1 MMAPPSRISSAMRAR
16 PAPAFATTA
25 AARSW
30 RAKRRWKKFC
40 ALPAR
45 TRRAPMGAFEYTALD
60 AQGRERKGLI
70 EGDTPKHVRQL
81 LREKQLLPMDI
92 QETAAQ
98 ELKQSRRRRFMRR
111 GLSSLDLALLPRQ
124 LATLLRS
131 GLPLEETLQAVAE
144 QTEKPRVQRI
154 VLGVRSKV
162 VEGHPLADGLRDFP
176 QAFPEIYRATVSAG
190 EQSGKLDS
198 VLERLSDYTESRQVM
213 GQQVSNA
220 LVYPIVLMVLSF
232 GIVSF
237 LLAYVVPQVVAVFQ
251 SSNQE
256 LPIATKI
263 LIGMSDGIRHYWFY
277 GLIVVGAVVWGFL
290 RWLKNPEAR
299 LRFDRFLLRLPVAG
313 RLIRGLN
320 TGRFSRTFSILTASA
335 VPVLEAL
342 RISAE
347 VVTNLPMKRAVEE
360 AALRVREGAPIGRSL
375 AARKLF
381 PPMMIH
387 LISSGESS
395 GELEKMLERAATNQ
409 EREMDGLLSN
419 MTNLL
424 GPLMVVFM
432 GGIVMFIVIALLL
445 PIFQLNDLVK

>member
-1 MMAPPSRISSAMRAR
+1 
-16 PAPAFATTA
+16 
-25 AARSW
+25 
-30 RAKRRWKKFC
+30 
-40 ALPAR
+40 
-45 TRRAPMGAFEYTALD
+45 MGAFEYVALD
-60 AQGRERKGLI
+60 PSGKERKGLI

-81 LREKQLLPMDI
+81 LRDRQLLPI
-92 QETAAQ
+92 EILEAAQ
-98 ELKQSRRRRFMRR
+98 REHKQSRTRRPFMRR
-111 GLSSLDLALLPRQ
+111 GLSSLDLALLTRQ

-162 VEGHPLADGLRDFP
+162 VEGHPLAEGFREFP

-198 VLERLSDYTESRQVM
+198 VLERLADYTESRQVM
-213 GQQVSNA
+213 GQQVSHA

-232 GIVSF
+232 AIVSF
-237 LLAYVVPQVVAVFQ
+237 LLAYVVPQVVAVFE
-251 SSNQE
+251 SGHQE
-256 LPIATKI
+256 LPIATRI
-263 LIGMSDGIRHYWFY
+263 LIGASDVVRHYWVY
-277 GLIVVGAVVWGFL
+277 GLIAIAGVFWGFS
-290 RWLKNPEAR
+290 RWVKAPAAR
-299 LRFDRFLLRLPVAG
+299 LKVDRFLLRLPLAG
-313 RLIRGLN
+313 KLIRGVN
-320 TGRFSRTFSILTASA
+320 TARFSRTFSILTASA

-347 VVTNLPMKRAVEE
+347 VVSNMPMKNAVEE
-360 AALRVREGAPIGRSL
+360 AALRVREGAPIGKSL

-387 LISSGESS
+387 LIASGESS
-395 GELEKMLERAATNQ
+395 GELEKMLERAASNQ
-409 EREMDGLLSN
+409 EREMDGLLSTL
-419 MTNLL
+419 TNLL

-432 GGIVMFIVIALLL
+432 GAVVMFIVIALLL

>member
-1 MMAPPSRISSAMRAR
+1 
-16 PAPAFATTA
+16 
-25 AARSW
+25 
-30 RAKRRWKKFC
+30 
-40 ALPAR
+40 
-45 TRRAPMGAFEYTALD
+45 MGAFEYTALD

-70 EGDTPKHVRQL
+70 EGDTAKHVRQL

-92 QETAAQ
+92 QETAQQ
-98 ELKQSRRRRFMRR
+98 ELKQSRRKRFLRR
-111 GLSSLDLALLPRQ
+111 GLSSLDLALLTRQ

-190 EQSGKLDS
+190 EQSGKLDQ

-213 GQQVSNA
+213 GQTVSNA
-220 LVYPIVLMVLSF
+220 LVYPIVLLVLSC

-263 LIGMSDGIRHYWFY
+263 LIGMSDAIRHYWFY
-277 GLIVVGAVVWGFL
+277 GLIIIGAIVWGFM
-290 RWLKNPEAR
+290 RWLRAPEAR
-299 LRFDRFLLRLPVAG
+299 LRFDRFLLRLPVVG
-313 RLIRGLN
+313 KLIRGLN
-320 TGRFSRTFSILTASA
+320 TGRFARTFSILTASA

-347 VVTNLPMKRAVEE
+347 VVTNTPMKRAVEE

-409 EREMDGLLSN
+409 EREMDGLLAN

>member
-1 MMAPPSRISSAMRAR
+1 
-16 PAPAFATTA
+16 
-25 AARSW
+25 
-30 RAKRRWKKFC
+30 
-40 ALPAR
+40 
-45 TRRAPMGAFEYTALD
+45 MGAFEYVALD
-60 AQGRERKGLI
+60 PQGKERKGLI

-81 LREKQLLPMDI
+81 LRDKQLLPLEI
-92 QETAAQ
+92 LEAAEREQ
-98 ELKQSRRRRFMRR
+98 KQGRSRRPFMRR
-111 GLSSLDLALLPRQ
+111 GLSSLDLALLTRQ

-198 VLERLSDYTESRQVM
+198 VLERLADYTESRQVM
-213 GQQVSNA
+213 GQQVSHA
-220 LVYPIVLMVLSF
+220 LVYPIVLLVLSF
-232 GIVSF
+232 AIVSF
-237 LLAYVVPQVVAVFQ
+237 LLAYVVPQVVAVFE
-251 SSNQE
+251 SGHQE
-256 LPIATKI
+256 LPMATRI
-263 LIGMSDGIRHYWFY
+263 LIGASDLVRHYWVY
-277 GLIVVGAVVWGFL
+277 GLIVIGAAMWGFA
-290 RWLKNPEAR
+290 RWVKGAEAR
-299 LRFDRFLLRLPVAG
+299 LKVDRFLLRLPLAG
-313 RLIRGLN
+313 KLIRGLN
-320 TGRFSRTFSILTASA
+320 TARFSRTFSILTASA

-347 VVTNLPMKRAVEE
+347 VVNNLPMRNAVDE
-360 AALRVREGAPIGRSL
+360 AALRVREGAPIGKSL

-387 LISSGESS
+387 LIASGESS

-409 EREMDGLLSN
+409 EREMDALLSTL
-419 MTNLL
+419 TNLL

-432 GGIVMFIVIALLL
+432 GAVVMFIVIALLL

>member
-1 MMAPPSRISSAMRAR
+1 
-16 PAPAFATTA
+16 
-25 AARSW
+25 
-30 RAKRRWKKFC
+30 
-40 ALPAR
+40 
-45 TRRAPMGAFEYTALD
+45 MGAFEYTALD

-92 QETAAQ
+92 QETAQQ
-98 ELKQSRRRRFMRR
+98 ELKQSRRKRFLRR
-111 GLSSLDLALLPRQ
+111 GISALDLALLTRQ

-190 EQSGKLDS
+190 EQSGKLDQ

-213 GQQVSNA
+213 GQTVSNA
-220 LVYPIVLMVLSF
+220 LVYPIVLLVLSF
-232 GIVSF
+232 AIVSF

-263 LIGMSDGIRHYWFY
+263 LIGMSDAIRHYWFY
-277 GLIVVGAVVWGFL
+277 GLIIIGAIVWGFM
-290 RWLKNPEAR
+290 RWLKGAEAR
-299 LRFDRFLLRLPVAG
+299 LRFDRFLLRLPVLG
-313 RLIRGLN
+313 KLIRGLN

-347 VVTNLPMKRAVEE
+347 VVTNTPMKRAVEE

>member
-1 MMAPPSRISSAMRAR
+1 MS
-16 PAPAFATTA
+16 
-25 AARSW
+25 
-30 RAKRRWKKFC
+30 
-40 ALPAR
+40 
-45 TRRAPMGAFEYTALD
+45 AFEYTALD
-60 AQGRERKGLI
+60 AQGKERKGLI

-81 LREKQLLPMDI
+81 LRDKQLLPMEI
-92 QETAAQ
+92 QETAQ
-98 ELKQSRRRRFMRR
+98 RELKARRARRFMHR
-111 GLSSLDLALLPRQ
+111 GLSTLDLALLTRQ

-131 GLPLEETLQAVAE
+131 GLPLEESLQAVAE

-154 VLGVRSKV
+154 ILGVRSKV
-162 VEGHPLADGLRDFP
+162 VEGHPLAEGLRDFP

-190 EQSGKLDS
+190 EQSGRLDQ

-232 GIVSF
+232 AIVSF
-237 LLAYVVPQVVAVFQ
+237 LLAYVVPQVVAVFE
-251 SSNQE
+251 SGHQE
-256 LPIATKI
+256 LPVATRF
-263 LIGMSDGIRHYWFY
+263 LIGMSAFVRNYWIY
-277 GLIVVGAVVWGFL
+277 ALILIAACTWAFL
-290 RWLKNPEAR
+290 RWLKAPEAR
-299 LRFDRFLLRLPVAG
+299 LRFDRFLLRVPLAG
-313 RLIRGLN
+313 KLIRGLN
-320 TGRFSRTFSILTASA
+320 TARFSRTFSILTASA

-347 VVTNLPMKRAVEE
+347 VINSLPMRKAVED
-360 AALRVREGAPIGRSL
+360 AALRVREGAPIGKSL

-409 EREMDGLLSN
+409 EREMDGLLST

-424 GPLMVVFM
+424 GPFMVVFM
-432 GGIVMFIVIALLL
+432 GAVVMFIVIALLL

>member
-1 MMAPPSRISSAMRAR
+1 
-16 PAPAFATTA
+16 
-25 AARSW
+25 
-30 RAKRRWKKFC
+30 
-40 ALPAR
+40 
-45 TRRAPMGAFEYTALD
+45 MGAFEYTALD

-92 QETAAQ
+92 QETAQQ
-98 ELKQSRRRRFMRR
+98 ELKRSRRKRFLRR
-111 GLSSLDLALLPRQ
+111 GLSSLDLALLTRQ

-190 EQSGKLDS
+190 EQSGKLDQ

-213 GQQVSNA
+213 GQTVSNA
-220 LVYPIVLMVLSF
+220 LVYPIVLLVLSF

-263 LIGMSDGIRHYWFY
+263 LIGMSDSIRHYWFY
-277 GLIVVGAVVWGFL
+277 GLIIIGAIVWGFT
-290 RWLKNPEAR
+290 RWLRAPEAR
-299 LRFDRFLLRLPVAG
+299 LRFDRFLLRLPVVG
-313 RLIRGLN
+313 KLIRGLN
-320 TGRFSRTFSILTASA
+320 TGRFARTFSILTASA

-347 VVTNLPMKRAVEE
+347 VVTNTPMKRAVEE

-409 EREMDGLLSN
+409 EREMDGLLAN

>member
-1 MMAPPSRISSAMRAR
+1 
-16 PAPAFATTA
+16 
-25 AARSW
+25 
-30 RAKRRWKKFC
+30 
-40 ALPAR
+40 
-45 TRRAPMGAFEYTALD
+45 MGAFEYTALD

-81 LREKQLLPMDI
+81 LRDKQLLPMEI
-92 QETAAQ
+92 QETAEQ
-98 ELKQSRRRRFMRR
+98 ELKKGRARGFFRR
-111 GLSSLDLALLPRQ
+111 GLSTLDLALLTRQ

-131 GLPLEETLQAVAE
+131 GLPLEESLQAVAE

-154 VLGVRSKV
+154 ILGVRSKV
-162 VEGHPLADGLRDFP
+162 VEGHPLAEGLRDFP

-198 VLERLSDYTESRQVM
+198 VLERLSDYTESRQTM

-232 GIVSF
+232 AIVSF
-237 LLAYVVPQVVAVFQ
+237 LLAYVVPQVVAVFE
-251 SSNQE
+251 SGHQE
-256 LPIATKI
+256 LPVATRI
-263 LIGMSDGIRHYWFY
+263 LIGMSDFIRHYWY
-277 GLIVVGAVVWGFL
+277 YALILIAVAIWGFR
-290 RWLKNPEAR
+290 RWLRAPESR
-299 LRFDRFLLRLPVAG
+299 LRFDRFMLHVPLAG
-313 RLIRGLN
+313 KLIRGLN
-320 TGRFSRTFSILTASA
+320 TARFSRTFSILTASA

-347 VVTNLPMKRAVEE
+347 VVSNMPMRRAVED
-360 AALRVREGAPIGRSL
+360 AALRVREGAPIGKSL

-395 GELEKMLERAATNQ
+395 GELESMLERAASNQ
-409 EREMDGLLSN
+409 EREMDGLLST

-424 GPLMVVFM
+424 GPFMVVFM
-432 GGIVMFIVIALLL
+432 GAVVMFIVIALLL

>member
-1 MMAPPSRISSAMRAR
+1 
-16 PAPAFATTA
+16 
-25 AARSW
+25 
-30 RAKRRWKKFC
+30 
-40 ALPAR
+40 
-45 TRRAPMGAFEYTALD
+45 MGAFEYTALD

-92 QETAAQ
+92 QETAQKEA
-98 ELKQSRRRRFMRR
+98 KQGRRRRFMRR
-111 GLSSLDLALLPRQ
+111 GLSALDLALLTRQ

-154 VLGVRSKV
+154 ILGVRSKV

-190 EQSGKLDS
+190 EQSGKLDQ

-220 LVYPIVLMVLSF
+220 LVYPIVLLVLSF
-232 GIVSF
+232 AIVSF

-256 LPIATKI
+256 LPLATRI
-263 LIGMSDGIRHYWFY
+263 LIGMSDVIRHYWFY
-277 GLIVVGAVVWGFL
+277 ALIVIGAAVWGFL
-290 RWLKNPEAR
+290 RWLKSPEAR
-299 LRFDRFLLRLPVAG
+299 LRFDRFLLRVPVAG
-313 RLIRGLN
+313 KLIRGLN

-347 VVTNLPMKRAVEE
+347 VVTNMPMKRAVEE

-409 EREMDGLLSN
+409 EREMDGLLAN

-424 GPLMVVFM
+424 GPMMVVFM
-432 GGIVMFIVIALLL
+432 GGVVMFIVVALLL

>member
-1 MMAPPSRISSAMRAR
+1 
-16 PAPAFATTA
+16 
-25 AARSW
+25 
-30 RAKRRWKKFC
+30 
-40 ALPAR
+40 
-45 TRRAPMGAFEYTALD
+45 MGAFEYTALD

-70 EGDTPKHVRQL
+70 EGDTPKHVRQM
-81 LREKQLLPMDI
+81 LRDKQLLPMDI
-92 QETAAQ
+92 QETIKQEQAQ
-98 ELKQSRRRRFMRR
+98 GGKRRRPFMRR
-111 GLSSLDLALLPRQ
+111 GLSTLDLALLTRQ
-124 LATLLRS
+124 MATLLRS

-190 EQSGKLDS
+190 EQSGKLDQ

-213 GQQVSNA
+213 GQAVSNA
-220 LVYPIVLMVLSF
+220 LVYPIVLLVLSCA
-232 GIVSF
+232 IVSF
-237 LLAYVVPQVVAVFQ
+237 LLAYVVPQVVAVFE
-251 SSNQE
+251 SSNQQ
-256 LPIATKI
+256 LPLATRI
-263 LIGMSDGIRHYWFY
+263 LIGMSDLIRHYWFY
-277 GLIVVGAVVWGFL
+277 ALIVIGGALWGFL
-290 RWLKNPEAR
+290 RWLKAPEAR
-299 LRFDRFLLRLPVAG
+299 MRWHRFLLKIPLIG
-313 RLIRGLN
+313 RLIRGVN

-347 VVTNLPMKRAVEE
+347 VVTNMPMKAAVEE
-360 AALRVREGAPIGRSL
+360 AASRVREGAPIGKSL
-375 AARKLF
+375 ALRKVF

-419 MTNLL
+419 LTNLL
-424 GPLMVVFM
+424 GPFMVVFM

>member
-1 MMAPPSRISSAMRAR
+1 
-16 PAPAFATTA
+16 
-25 AARSW
+25 
-30 RAKRRWKKFC
+30 
-40 ALPAR
+40 
-45 TRRAPMGAFEYTALD
+45 MGAFEYVALD
-60 AQGRERKGLI
+60 TSGKERKGLI
-70 EGDTPKHVRQL
+70 EGDTAKHVRQL
-81 LREKQLLPMDI
+81 LRDKQLLPI
-92 QETAAQ
+92 EILEAAQ
-98 ELKQSRRRRFMRR
+98 REQKQNRSRRPFMRR
-111 GLSSLDLALLPRQ
+111 GLSSLDLALLTRQ

-144 QTEKPRVQRI
+144 QTEKARVQRI
-154 VLGVRSKV
+154 ILGVRSKV

-190 EQSGKLDS
+190 EQSGKLDQ

-220 LVYPIVLMVLSF
+220 LVYPIVLLVLSF

-237 LLAYVVPQVVAVFQ
+237 LLAYVVPQVVAVFE
-251 SSNQE
+251 SGHQE
-256 LPIATKI
+256 LPIATRI
-263 LIGMSDGIRHYWFY
+263 LIGASDFVRHYWVY
-277 GLIVVGAVVWGFL
+277 GLILIGAAGWGFL

-299 LRFDRFLLRLPVAG
+299 LRFDRFLLRVPVAG
-313 RLIRGLN
+313 KLIRGLN

-347 VVTNLPMKRAVEE
+347 VVTNLPIKRAVEE
-360 AALRVREGAPIGRSL
+360 AALRVREGAPIGKSL

-424 GPLMVVFM
+424 GPMMVVFM
-432 GGIVMFIVIALLL
+432 GAVVMFIVIALLW
-445 PIFQLNDLVK
+445 PVFQLNDLVK